1 MNIGFRPYTS
11 QAGIT
16 EDYFRVY
23 DFLAEEGLRGYTY
36 ARWAWMATHSYLQRE
51 NVGRM
56 GLWEEAGRLVAAA
69 LFDCSLDDIF
79 LLVRPGY
86 ECLRPE
92 MIAYAQ
98 ERLASEHFAL
108 LIAEGD
114 ETFQAQ
120 AAGLGYRA
128 TPSVER
134 EAVLFPDGGA
144 FDNPLPEGYR
154 CVSLAERPDFYQ
166 YLRVLYRGF
175 DHEKNGEGPF
185 APSEEERAWIQTHA
199 QSLDPHENLQLK
211 IAVEAPDGSF
221 AAFAGLWY
229 DARTDFAVVE
239 PVATDPDHRRKGL
252 GRAAVL
258 EGVRRV
264 SDLGSKA
271 VYVGSDQPFYY
282 GLGFQPYR
290 SYVRWVRRGR

>member
-114 ETFQAQ
+114 ETFPECG
-120 AAGLGYRA
+120 AG
-128 TPSVER
+128 
-134 EAVLFPDGGA
+134 
-144 FDNPLPEGYR
+144 
-154 CVSLAERPDFYQ
+154 
-166 YLRVLYRGF
+166 
-175 DHEKNGEGPF
+175 
-185 APSEEERAWIQTHA
+185 
-199 QSLDPHENLQLK
+199 
-211 IAVEAPDGSF
+211 
-221 AAFAGLWY
+221 
-229 DARTDFAVVE
+229 
-239 PVATDPDHRRKGL
+239 
-252 GRAAVL
+252 GRAL
-258 EGVRRV
+258 SRR
-264 SDLGSKA
+264 
-271 VYVGSDQPFYY
+271 
-282 GLGFQPYR
+282 
-290 SYVRWVRRGR
+290 RRL

>member
-1 MNIGFRPYTS
+1 M
-11 QAGIT
+11 
-16 EDYFRVY
+16 
-23 DFLAEEGLRGYTY
+23 
-36 ARWAWMATHSYLQRE
+36 
-51 NVGRM
+51 
-56 GLWEEAGRLVAAA
+56 
-69 LFDCSLDDIF
+69 
-79 LLVRPGY
+79 
-86 ECLRPE
+86 
-92 MIAYAQ
+92 
-98 ERLASEHFAL
+98 
-108 LIAEGD
+108 
-114 ETFQAQ
+114 
-120 AAGLGYRA
+120 
-128 TPSVER
+128 
-134 EAVLFPDGGA
+134 LFPDGGA

-211 IAVEAPDGSF
+211 IAVEAPDG
-221 AAFAGLWY
+221 AALPPLPVSGTTPG
-229 DARTDFAVVE
+229 RTLPWWNPWPRIRIIGEEAS
-239 PVATDPDHRRKGL
+239 A
-252 GRAAVL
+252 RAAVL

-264 SDLGSKA
+264 ADLGAKA

>member
-1 MNIGFRPYTS
+1 MYIGFRPYTS

-114 ETFQAQ
+114 EPFQAQ
-120 AAGLGYRA
+120 AR
-128 TPSVER
+128 
-134 EAVLFPDGGA
+134 
-144 FDNPLPEGYR
+144 
-154 CVSLAERPDFYQ
+154 RPW
-166 YLRVLYRGF
+166 L
-175 DHEKNGEGPF
+175 
-185 APSEEERAWIQTHA
+185 
-199 QSLDPHENLQLK
+199 
-211 IAVEAPDGSF
+211 
-221 AAFAGLWY
+221 
-229 DARTDFAVVE
+229 
-239 PVATDPDHRRKGL
+239 
-252 GRAAVL
+252 
-258 EGVRRV
+258 
-264 SDLGSKA
+264 
-271 VYVGSDQPFYY
+271 
-282 GLGFQPYR
+282 
-290 SYVRWVRRGR
+290 